1 MRGYRQYLL
10 AVRGSTPQYVG
21 VRRVAM
27 SVSSMSVC
35 TVCLSASISQEPQS
49 KLHEIFLYML
59 SIYGWGP
66 VLL

>member
-27 SVSSMSVC
+27 SVSSTVY
-35 TVCLSASISQEPQS
+35 VCL
-49 KLHEIFLYML
+49 YCM
-59 SIYGWGP
+59 P
-66 VLL
+66 VR